1 MRVPAALEE
10 KTIMISESVPER
22 SQVMC
27 PNLDVRRSATRDR
40 GDSAGKEE
48 DEESSQGEQV
58 HLRKQSCAVSKADVT
73 STTKTDEAADAE
85 KFAV

>member
-10 KTIMISESVPER
+10 KTIMISESVER

-27 PNLDVRRSATRDR
+27 PNLGVRRSATRDR